1 MADETISVRSLK
13 LGELLGSTLVAVI
26 EADAL
31 AAKATLEY
39 IETVGFSSPP
49 EGDEET
55 TGATT
60 AAGRLRMAQFQYSKR
75 DETNQVADFVAE
87 VPILSLVPIPALQ
100 VQNATFSFALKIDDI
115 TKTSDDVAPGG
126 TDPQLRPTPKL
137 LPFIRPA
144 ETQIVARPAAASG
157 QKTQEVKSTHHIEV
171 QVTMAQAD
179 VTVGMERIFNLLDQ
193 AIQDR
198 KAPSE

>member
-1 MADETISVRSLK
+1 MADGTISVRSLK

-39 IETVGFSSPP
+39 IETVGFSGAT
-49 EGDEET
+49 EAGEES

-60 AAGRLRMAQFQYSKR
+60 PAGRLRMAQFQYSKR

-100 VQNATFSFALKIDDI
+100 VQNATFSFAIKIDDI
-115 TKTSDDVAPGG
+115 TKTSDESPPGAA
-126 TDPQLRPTPKL
+126 DPVLRPTPKL
-137 LPFIRPA
+137 LPFIRPTA
-144 ETQIVARPAAASG
+144 TQLVARPAAASG
-157 QKTQEVKSTHHIEV
+157 KRTEEVKSTHHIEV

-198 KAPSE
+198 RAPSE